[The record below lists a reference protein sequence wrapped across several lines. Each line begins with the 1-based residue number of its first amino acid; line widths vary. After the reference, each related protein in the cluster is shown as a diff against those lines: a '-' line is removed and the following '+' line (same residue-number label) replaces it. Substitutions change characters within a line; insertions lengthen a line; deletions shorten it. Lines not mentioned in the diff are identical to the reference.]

1 MVCKDSYEIIW
12 IQKKNVSGIEEF
24 EEKIDNWIN
33 DTGLYF
39 WGFPLINQFYGEKAD
54 YQNTIVEDQEKEK
67 TTKKML
73 EVTSFPK

>member
-1 MVCKDSYEIIW
+1 MRLSEFRRIFVP
-12 IQKKNVSGIEEF
+12 GIEEF